1 MNNLLLVV
9 LLIFITFAS
18 STPMRRQDTHLK
30 QCEGTFP
37 NEITSY
43 GFKPYPI
50 IVGQLVTNH
59 VTGKVTVPVEEGAT
73 VKHSI
78 YYNNQLRLEHT
89 EDFCSFIVIPSG
101 HTCPVTS
108 QNFDY
113 TVNIMA
119 KSTPNDPKNVVLDF
133 FTRTLI
139 TNPDGRNLTCIEQ
152 YVKYSFP

>member
-59 VTGKVTVPVEEGAT
+59 VT
-73 VKHSI
+73 
-78 YYNNQLRLEHT
+78 EHT